1 MNLIKSNIKND
12 KYFNQKIF
20 LTASNSNVSTSYF
33 VLLIINILIIY
44 YNNSVFY
51 VVTSFVNSSTLL
63 KIVGDKTL
71 SNEYNSLISFY
82 NGVPVKIN
90 LCFVFSD
97 YTVLVIIVS

>member
-1 MNLIKSNIKND
+1 M
-12 KYFNQKIF
+12 
-20 LTASNSNVSTSYF
+20 
-33 VLLIINILIIY
+33 LIIY

-51 VVTSFVNSSTLL
+51 VVTNFVNSSTLL

-90 LCFVFSD
+90 LCFVFND